1 MDGTILGTGISG
13 TVRQIV
19 HRTTGIKYAVKCLDL
34 SLISNT
40 PEALLQLRNEIY
52 IMCHLDH
59 PNVMRIEEVYES
71 NDVLYMIQE
80 ICTGGDLFD
89 RLDQQPHYHYTEK
102 QCASLV
108 KQVSKIHDWKNV
120 AAPSFF
126 NLVASQ
132 QTDMFCFLPFNKL
145 SITIDTCFS
154 PIPTF
159 QRHHSPRFKSK
170 SLI

>member
-1 MDGTILGTGISG
+1 MILGTGISG

-34 SLISNT
+34 SLINT
-40 PEALLQLRNEIY
+40 PEALIQLRNEIY

-59 PNVMRIEEVYES
+59 PNVMRNEEVYES
-71 NDVLYMIQE
+71 NNELYIVQE

-108 KQVSKIHDWKNV
+108 KQVCTTCRKNDSFLNLKILLFSYAMVHR
-120 AAPSFF
+120 
-126 NLVASQ
+126 LYR
-132 QTDMFCFLPFNKL
+132 CFLLLDIFIQKG
-145 SITIDTCFS
+145 SFIAT
-154 PIPTF
+154 
-159 QRHHSPRFKSK
+159 
-170 SLI
+170 